1 MDQARCL
8 TIQCIL
14 GFWPLRRHTHPGTLR
29 PRTTRLCQC
38 YRSRLKDCLKHT
50 WLTHTQVPKKACG
63 RVLARARLSYKAATF
78 ASTSPKPHLR
88 HHALPPAALPSS
100 ALLCGSS
107 CRRCWFD
114 LDNLKS
120 IMFHSDGHQASRQRP
135 HVTQHQHPEFA
146 SRNDN

>member
-1 MDQARCL
+1 MSLDKPFWLQEL
-8 TIQCIL
+8 TCTIGQNYL
-14 GFWPLRRHTHPGTLR
+14 SSDHHFPDSQDGLEM
-29 PRTTRLCQC
+29 
-38 YRSRLKDCLKHT
+38 LKHT

-63 RVLARARLSYKAATF
+63 RALARARLSYKAATF

-107 CRRCWFD
+107 CRRCRFD